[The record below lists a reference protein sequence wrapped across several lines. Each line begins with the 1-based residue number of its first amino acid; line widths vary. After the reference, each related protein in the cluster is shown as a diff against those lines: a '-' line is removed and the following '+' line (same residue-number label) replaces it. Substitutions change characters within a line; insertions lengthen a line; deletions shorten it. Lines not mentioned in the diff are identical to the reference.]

1 MRVKTL
7 VSFKSR
13 SISSR
18 EMVAPPSVADARTAT
33 PPLVADA
40 GAQGSVGDIGASTS
54 PPVID
59 VDPINAVL
67 RASDQDLVGDP
78 IKIE

>member
-18 EMVAPPSVADARTAT
+18 EMVAPPLA
-33 PPLVADA
+33 ADA
-40 GAQGSVGDIGASTS
+40 GVQGSVGDIGASTS